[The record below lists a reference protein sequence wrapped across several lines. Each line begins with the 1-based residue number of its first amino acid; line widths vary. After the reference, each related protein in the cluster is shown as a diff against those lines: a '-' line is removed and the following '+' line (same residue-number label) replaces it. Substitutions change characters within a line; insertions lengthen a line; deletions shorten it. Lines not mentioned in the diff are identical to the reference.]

1 MLSALII
8 VLLIWKKNQKPNRL
22 SSYDCTIT
30 VSINVCMVHFHLK
43 TFNFN
48 PNQQF
53 MDLITQLT
61 SNSYL
66 YATMPATTEAY
77 IYK

>member
-8 VLLIWKKNQKPNRL
+8 VLYEKKIRNQTRL

-61 SNSYL
+61 LNLWQNSDRG
-66 YATMPATTEAY
+66 AWGAW
-77 IYK
+77 